1 MLCSLTKSTKV
12 FQQYSQFYSTDIL
25 IRSFIF
31 CFLDSGVSQDVKPEV
46 MVSTREFNS
55 EQNVMKQ
62 V

>member
-46 MVSTREFNS
+46 MVSKREFNS